1 MLWYNWII
9 NVKIGEIIVEGSLI
23 IKSKAFVFEVIRV
36 CGGSLSS
43 KCEGADEYNEGVNLL
58 RGPL

>member
-1 MLWYNWII
+1 M
-9 NVKIGEIIVEGSLI
+9 KIGEIIVEGSLI